1 MDFVDAYSFA
11 KLSLVCVQKSSVYK
25 LMMYIY
31 LIKYTCVTL
40 NQYQKRDTY
49 IFLACVQS
57 SSLSVKKVNF
67 ESNDS

>member
-1 MDFVDAYSFA
+1 MDFVDAYSFT

-40 NQYQKRDTY
+40 NQYQKMDTY
-49 IFLACVQS
+49 ISCLC
-57 SSLSVKKVNF
+57 SVFIFVSKKK
-67 ESNDS
+67 

>member
-1 MDFVDAYSFA
+1 MDFVDAYSFT

-49 IFLACVQS
+49 ISCLC
-57 SSLSVKKVNF
+57 SVFIFVSKKK
-67 ESNDS
+67 